1 MPFARTLQT
10 ARNSLQA
17 TRINAAAQLRGIA
30 GGMGLQDGNGEGNNA
45 VPPVEGMA
53 GPFGMWNF
61 PILSKIKE
69 GGFGQAAAPG
79 DVGRLGVPSSA
90 AHITAGAGTE
100 VRQRQGGIHIF

>member
-1 MPFARTLQT
+1 MSVGRTLQT

-17 TRINAAAQLRGIA
+17 TRINAASQVRGVF
-30 GGMGLQDGNGEGNNA
+30 GGMGLQDNGAGNNA
-45 VPPVEGMA
+45 VPPTEPMA

-79 DVGRLGVPSSA
+79 DVGRMGLPSNA
-90 AHITAGAGTE
+90 AHVTAEAGVE
-100 VRQRQGGIHIF
+100 VRQRQGGMHVY